1 MKTLK
6 YIPLHLVF
14 FQILGIVIGHY
25 LMLKSSLAGTLL
37 LISLVLFALFYFKL
51 HKKII
56 QHYYFTAI
64 SFLVFTLIGVAS
76 VSFKNDSTKKN
87 HYTSHISNTKNNTV
101 LIIDEVLKPNNYYNN
116 YIAHI
121 VKLNNKPTFGKIKLN
136 IQKDSTKKSFAID
149 DKIIVFENFKAIKEP
164 LNPYGFNYKN
174 YLSRKQIHHQIT
186 LNNNS
191 FLALNKTKTSLKGL
205 AYTFREKIIL
215 SLKNNGFKDDELAII
230 NALLLGKRQEISKE
244 IIQNYQNAGAIHI
257 LAVSGLHVG
266 IILLLLN
273 ILLKPLEKIKNGS
286 IIKLILVVLFLWV
299 FAFIAGLSA
308 SVIRAVTMF
317 TAVAVSLL
325 AKNTINT
332 YKTLIISVFI
342 LLLFNPYYLFE
353 VGFQLSYLAVF
364 FIVWI
369 QPLIYKLWQPKSKI
383 INYPWQLFTVS
394 IAAQLG
400 VLPLSLY
407 YFHQFPGLF
416 FIANIIIIPFLGIIL
431 GLGILVIFLSL
442 INLLSPFIANIY
454 EQIIIILN
462 SVVAVIAKQESFL
475 FQNISFSLFSVL
487 SVYLFIILFFKW
499 IETKNQIIFKYVL
512 IAILVFQSNLILEK
526 YYSSTTNEIVIF
538 NTSRKTALI
547 NRKGENIDIDYSND
561 YPKIKNSIKNYL
573 IGTNSQVKS
582 IQNSI
587 KNVYSL
593 STKKLLV
600 IDSLSVYKNLSIEP
614 EIILLRDSPNLNLE
628 RLIKEMNPKIIIAD
642 ASNYKSS
649 VLLWQKTCKKHN
661 IRFHYTVKDGAFV
674 RKY

>member
-1 MKTLK
+1 
-6 YIPLHLVF
+6 
-14 FQILGIVIGHY
+14 
-25 LMLKSSLAGTLL
+25 MLKSSLAGTLL

-266 IILLLLN
+266 I
-273 ILLKPLEKIKNGS
+273 
-286 IIKLILVVLFLWV
+286 
-299 FAFIAGLSA
+299 
-308 SVIRAVTMF
+308 
-317 TAVAVSLL
+317 
-325 AKNTINT
+325 
-332 YKTLIISVFI
+332 
-342 LLLFNPYYLFE
+342 
-353 VGFQLSYLAVF
+353 
-364 FIVWI
+364 
-369 QPLIYKLWQPKSKI
+369 
-383 INYPWQLFTVS
+383 
-394 IAAQLG
+394 
-400 VLPLSLY
+400 
-407 YFHQFPGLF
+407 
-416 FIANIIIIPFLGIIL
+416 
-431 GLGILVIFLSL
+431 
-442 INLLSPFIANIY
+442 
-454 EQIIIILN
+454 
-462 SVVAVIAKQESFL
+462 
-475 FQNISFSLFSVL
+475 
-487 SVYLFIILFFKW
+487 
-499 IETKNQIIFKYVL
+499 
-512 IAILVFQSNLILEK
+512 
-526 YYSSTTNEIVIF
+526 
-538 NTSRKTALI
+538 
-547 NRKGENIDIDYSND
+547 
-561 YPKIKNSIKNYL
+561 
-573 IGTNSQVKS
+573 
-582 IQNSI
+582 
-587 KNVYSL
+587 
-593 STKKLLV
+593 
-600 IDSLSVYKNLSIEP
+600 
-614 EIILLRDSPNLNLE
+614 
-628 RLIKEMNPKIIIAD
+628 
-642 ASNYKSS
+642 
-649 VLLWQKTCKKHN
+649 
-661 IRFHYTVKDGAFV
+661 
-674 RKY
+674 